1 MEISEY
7 LDEGKKIMFT
17 SWILV
22 QRRFPKKDVLFG
34 ENPKSEIGKKMN
46 IDHSWTD
53 WSSECM
59 RDSNTRVNKQPNK
72 NICLHVNLFTCL
84 HSLWRHAAF
93 PDIAFKKNKIYHKLS
108 ISFPFNRRT
117 KAFDWSRSNESNR
130 RTHPFND
137 ISARVCINA

>member
-1 MEISEY
+1 
-7 LDEGKKIMFT
+7 
-17 SWILV
+17 
-22 QRRFPKKDVLFG
+22 
-34 ENPKSEIGKKMN
+34 
-46 IDHSWTD
+46 
-53 WSSECM
+53 M

-117 KAFDWSRSNESNR
+117 KAFDWSWSNESNR

-137 ISARVCINA
+137 ISARVCINAQTWSMLALAPLVGPNNTIQHEPLFEVVAPSLQFVTEMGTSKKKEMFPFFHAFKDK